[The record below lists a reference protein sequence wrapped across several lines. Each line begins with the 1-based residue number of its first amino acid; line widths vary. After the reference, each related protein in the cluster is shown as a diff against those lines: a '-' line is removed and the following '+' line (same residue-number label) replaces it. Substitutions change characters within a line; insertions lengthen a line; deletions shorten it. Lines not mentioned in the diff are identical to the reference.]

1 MSKLLY
7 AVIDSDYK
15 RQTANFEKENVKDG
29 SIVLL
34 GDSMMDYFKTENYFS
49 NDNIVNRGIG
59 GDTADGVLKR
69 LDQIIK
75 IKPSVVLLS
84 IGSNNITR
92 YHNSANEIVKKILQI
107 KYELE
112 NNIPDVKVYV
122 LTLTPVLRDSEITN
136 KIYMQ
141 TRNNDIIDEIND
153 ELAVYTKVVDTNW
166 ILKDQNNNLKLEYT
180 YDGLHLSELGYQV
193 YSNAIAESVSE
204 LKLKEKDKND

>member
-34 GDSMMDYFKTENYFS
+34 GDSMMDYFKTENYFL
-49 NDNIVNRGIG
+49 NDNIINRGIG
-59 GDTADGVLKR
+59 GDTTDGVLKR

-112 NNIPDVKVYV
+112 SNIPDVKVYV

>member
-34 GDSMMDYFKTENYFS
+34 GDSMMDYFKTENYFL
-49 NDNIVNRGIG
+49 NDNIINRGIG
-59 GDTADGVLKR
+59 GDTTDGVLKR